1 MTDGTP
7 WPRRPRAA
15 AALER
20 PASLGAWPDVVRF
33 VARAPWSLHVVRG
46 RPRPARGGGVH
57 DAESGCVLPGL
68 PVLTVTPA
76 PWWTG
81 AVADWVARQLVAHL
95 EDRRGGSDVVLLT
108 GREVGRGWDGE
119 LLLGDVARAAVVAE
133 AAVAAAQRHHREVSC
148 GAWPVS
154 QGDVDWIVLP

>member
-1 MTDGTP
+1 MDTGAP
-7 WPRRPRAA
+7 WPRRPRVA

-20 PASLGAWPDVVRF
+20 PRTLATWPDAVRF
-33 VARAPWSLHVVRG
+33 VARAPSPLYVVRG
-46 RPRPARGGGVH
+46 LPRPARGGGVH

-68 PVLTVTPA
+68 PVLSVSPA

-81 AVADWVARQLVAHL
+81 SVADWVARQLVAHL
-95 EDRRGGSDVVLLT
+95 GCRRSGTAVTLLAGT
-108 GREVGRGWDGE
+108 EAGRGWDGE
-119 LLLGDVARAAVVAE
+119 TLLGDVEAVAVVDGSAL
-133 AAVAAAQRHHREVSC
+133 AGAQRHHREVSC